1 MQTYKDISFRGNP
14 RNLIIF
20 VALIINSALMII
32 DAITWNVDPEIF
44 SIGQLSI
51 RWYGLMFA
59 SAFLSGYI
67 VFTRFLATERLTSEM
82 MDQLL
87 IYIAVGTVIG
97 ARLGHCFFYEPDY
110 FLANPLE
117 ILKIWKG
124 GLASHGAAIGIL
136 LSLWLY
142 IRKHKLSFLWLIDRI
157 VIVVALGG
165 AFIRFG
171 NLFNS
176 EIYGLPT
183 DLPWGIEF
191 VRDRLYDSNTGEIL
205 PTVARHPTQLY
216 EALSYLLIFTVLL
229 IFYRKRHMK
238 VRDGFIFGVFMILLF
253 AARFFI
259 EYVKNDQV
267 AFEAGMQF
275 NMGQLLSLPFILAG
289 VIMIV
294 WTAKRPH
301 YFSQEPIPKA
311 PKKGRKAS

>member
-1 MQTYKDISFRGNP
+1 M
-14 RNLIIF
+14 IF
-20 VALIINSALMII
+20 

-51 RWYGLMFA
+51 RWYGLLFA

-110 FLANPLE
+110 FLKNPLE

-124 GLASHGAAIGIL
+124 GLASHGAAIGIPL
-136 LSLWLY
+136 ALWLY

-165 AFIRFG
+165 AFIRLG

-183 DLPWGIEF
+183 DLPWGFEF
-191 VRDRLYDSNTGEIL
+191 VRDKIYDPNTGEFL
-205 PTVARHPTQLY
+205 PTVASHPTQLY
-216 EALSYLLIFTVLL
+216 EALSYLLIFSLL
-229 IFYRKRHMK
+229 FVFYRKRHMQ

-253 AARFFI
+253 TARFFI
-259 EYVKNDQV
+259 EFVKNDQV
-267 AFEAGMQF
+267 AFEAGMSF

-289 VIMIV
+289 VLLLM
-294 WTAKRPH
+294 WTARNPRH
-301 YFSQEPIPKA
+301 FSQQPIPKA

>member
-1 MQTYKDISFRGNP
+1 
-14 RNLIIF
+14 
-20 VALIINSALMII
+20 MILN
-32 DAITWNVDPEIF
+32 AITWNVDPEIF
-44 SIGQLSI
+44 NIGQLSI
-51 RWYGLMFA
+51 RWYGLLFA

-67 VFTRFLATERLTSEM
+67 VFTRFLATERLTAEM
-82 MDQLL
+82 LDELL
-87 IYIAVGTVIG
+87 IYIAVGTVLG
-97 ARLGHCFFYEPDY
+97 ARLGHCFFYEPEY
-110 FLANPLE
+110 FLKNPVE

-165 AFIRFG
+165 AFIRLG

-183 DLPWGIEF
+183 KLPWGFEF
-191 VRDRLYDSNTGEIL
+191 VRDKLYDSNTGEL
-205 PTVARHPTQLY
+205 LATVARHPTQLY
-216 EALSYLLIFTVLL
+216 EALSYIAIFFILFFL
-229 IFYRKRHMK
+229 YRKRYLK

-259 EYVKNDQV
+259 EFVKNDQV

-289 VIMIV
+289 VVMIFL
-294 WTAKRPH
+294 TKKYPK

-311 PKKGRKAS
+311 PKKGRKANKK

>member
-1 MQTYKDISFRGNP
+1 
-14 RNLIIF
+14 
-20 VALIINSALMII
+20 MIL

-44 SIGQLSI
+44 HIGQLSI
-51 RWYGLMFA
+51 RWYGLLFA

-67 VFTRFLATERLTSEM
+67 VFTRYLATERLTSEM
-82 MDQLL
+82 MDKLL

-110 FLANPLE
+110 FLQNPLE

-142 IRKHKLSFLWLIDRI
+142 VRKYKLSFLWMIDRI

-165 AFIRFG
+165 AFIRLG

-176 EIYGLPT
+176 EIYGRPT
-183 DLPWGIEF
+183 NLPWGFEF
-191 VRDRLYDSNTGEIL
+191 VRDQLHDPNTGELL

-216 EALSYLLIFTVLL
+216 EALSYILIFVVLFV
-229 IFYRKRHMK
+229 FYRKNNLK

-253 AARFFI
+253 SARILI
-259 EYVKNDQV
+259 EFVKNDQV
-267 AFEAGMQF
+267 PFEAAMKF
-275 NMGQLLSLPFILAG
+275 NMGQWLSMPFILAG
-289 VIMIV
+289 VVMIAATKK
-294 WTAKRPH
+294 WPK
-301 YFSQEPIPKA
+301 YFSQEPIPKS
-311 PKKGRKAS
+311 PKKGRKAK

>member
-1 MQTYKDISFRGNP
+1 
-14 RNLIIF
+14 
-20 VALIINSALMII
+20 MII

-44 SIGQLSI
+44 HIGQLSI
-51 RWYGLMFA
+51 RWYGLLFA

-67 VFTRFLATERLTSEM
+67 VFTRYLTTERLTSEM
-82 MDQLL
+82 TDQLL

-110 FLANPLE
+110 FLQNPLE

-136 LSLWLY
+136 LALWLY
-142 IRKHKLSFLWLIDRI
+142 VRKHKLSFLWMIDRI

-165 AFIRFG
+165 AFIRLG

-183 DLPWGIEF
+183 DLPWGFEF
-191 VRDRLYDSNTGEIL
+191 VRDKLYDSTTGELL

-216 EALSYLLIFTVLL
+216 EALSYILIFVVLFT
-229 IFYRKRHMK
+229 FYRKRYLK

-253 AARFFI
+253 TARFFI
-259 EYVKNDQV
+259 EFVKNDQV
-267 AFEAGMQF
+267 AFEAGMEF

-289 VIMIV
+289 VVMIL
-294 WTAKRPH
+294 WTKRNPK
-301 YFSQEPIPKA
+301 YFSQTPLPKR
-311 PKKGRKAS
+311 PKKPKK

>member
-1 MQTYKDISFRGNP
+1 
-14 RNLIIF
+14 
-20 VALIINSALMII
+20 MIL

-51 RWYGLMFA
+51 RWYGLLFA

-67 VFTRFLATERLTSEM
+67 VFTRYLSTERLTSEM

-97 ARLGHCFFYEPDY
+97 ARLGHCLFYEPDY
-110 FLANPLE
+110 FLKNPLE

-142 IRKHKLSFLWLIDRI
+142 VRKHKLSFLWMIDRI

-165 AFIRFG
+165 SFIRFG

-176 EIYGLPT
+176 EIYGRPT
-183 DLPWGIEF
+183 DLPWGFEF
-191 VRDRLYDSNTGEIL
+191 VRDKLYDQNTGEL
-205 PTVARHPTQLY
+205 LDTVARHPTQLY
-216 EALSYLLIFTVLL
+216 EALSYILIFVLL
-229 IFYRKRHMK
+229 FTFYRKRHLK
-238 VRDGFIFGVFMILLF
+238 VRDGYIFGVFMILLF
-253 AARFFI
+253 AARFLI
-259 EYVKNDQV
+259 EFVKNDQV
-267 AFEAGMQF
+267 PFESGMQY

-289 VIMIV
+289 IVMILITKK
-294 WTAKRPH
+294 WPR
-301 YFSQEPIPKA
+301 YFSQEPIPKS